1 MDYWIVLIG
10 NLGRYDMG
18 YILLSFVWWQI
29 LSATVISSGYHRY
42 FAHRAFR
49 ASKWYEYYVLFLGTL
64 TASGPLLGWVGVH
77 RMHHNHTDT
86 EEDPHSPRHQGFI
99 PVLTSTFK
107 VKTIKHRVVKD
118 LLRNPRVMWFY
129 RNHMLIRSGTLF
141 FGLVLT
147 PFPVFLALFIAPMI
161 YAYIGFGT
169 INAFAHKD
177 GKIHNSWWLN
187 ILSAGEGY
195 HKNHHE
201 NPRAW
206 KLGRYDPTALFIRLI
221 KK

>member
-1 MDYWIVLIG
+1 MEYVI
-10 NLGRYDMG
+10 
-18 YILLSFVWWQI
+18 LSFIWWQI
-29 LSATVISSGYHRY
+29 LSVTVVSSGYHRY
-42 FAHRAFR
+42 FAHRAFN

-77 RMHHNHTDT
+77 RLHHNHTDT
-86 EEDPHSPRHQGFI
+86 EDDPHSPRHQGFI

-107 VKTIKHRVVKD
+107 VKAIRHRVIKD
-118 LLRNPRVMWFY
+118 LLRNKRVMWYY
-129 RNHMLIRSGTLF
+129 RNHMVIRLCTAVGAFVLLSF
-141 FGLVLT
+141 PMFLVL
-147 PFPVFLALFIAPMI
+147 FVSPMI

-177 GKIHNSWWLN
+177 GKIFNNHWLN

-195 HKNHHE
+195 HRNHHE

-206 KLGRYDPTALFIRLI
+206 RLGKYDMSAVFIRMI

>member
-1 MDYWIVLIG
+1 MEYVI
-10 NLGRYDMG
+10 
-18 YILLSFVWWQI
+18 LSFIWWQI
-29 LSATVISSGYHRY
+29 LSVTVVSSGYHRY
-42 FAHRAFR
+42 FAHRAFN

-77 RMHHNHTDT
+77 RLHHNHTDT
-86 EEDPHSPRHQGFI
+86 EDDPHSPRHQGFI

-107 VKTIKHRVVKD
+107 VKAIKHRVIKD
-118 LLRNPRVMWFY
+118 LLRNKRVMWYY
-129 RNHMLIRSGTLF
+129 RNHMVIRLCTAVGAFVLLSF
-141 FGLVLT
+141 PMFLVL
-147 PFPVFLALFIAPMI
+147 FVSPMI

-177 GKIHNSWWLN
+177 GKIFNNHWLN

-195 HKNHHE
+195 HNNHHK

-206 KLGRYDPTALFIRLI
+206 RLGKYDMSAVFIRMI

>member
-1 MDYWIVLIG
+1 MEYVI
-10 NLGRYDMG
+10 
-18 YILLSFVWWQI
+18 LSFIWWQI
-29 LSATVISSGYHRY
+29 LSVTVVSSGYHRY
-42 FAHRAFR
+42 FAHRAFN

-77 RMHHNHTDT
+77 RLHHNHTDT
-86 EEDPHSPRHQGFI
+86 EDDPHSPRHQGFI

-107 VKTIKHRVVKD
+107 VKAIRHRVIKD
-118 LLRNPRVMWFY
+118 LLRNKRVMWYY
-129 RNHMLIRSGTLF
+129 RNHMVIRLCTAVGAFVLLSF
-141 FGLVLT
+141 PMFLVL
-147 PFPVFLALFIAPMI
+147 FVSPMI

-177 GKIHNSWWLN
+177 GKIFNNHWLN

-195 HKNHHE
+195 HNNHRK

-206 KLGRYDPTALFIRLI
+206 RLGKYDMSAVFIRMI

>member
-1 MDYWIVLIG
+1 MEYVI
-10 NLGRYDMG
+10 
-18 YILLSFVWWQI
+18 LSFIWWQI
-29 LSATVISSGYHRY
+29 LSVTVVSSGYHRY
-42 FAHRAFR
+42 FAHRAFN

-77 RMHHNHTDT
+77 RLHHNHTDT
-86 EEDPHSPRHQGFI
+86 EDDPHSPKHQGFI
-99 PVLTSTFK
+99 PVLTSTFR
-107 VKTIKHRVVKD
+107 VKAIRHRVIKD
-118 LLRNPRVMWFY
+118 LLRNKRVMWYY
-129 RNHMLIRSGTLF
+129 RNHMVIRLCTAVGAFVLLSF
-141 FGLVLT
+141 PMFLVL
-147 PFPVFLALFIAPMI
+147 FVSPMI

-177 GKIHNSWWLN
+177 GKIFNNHWLN

-195 HKNHHE
+195 HNNHHK

-206 KLGRYDPTALFIRLI
+206 RLGKYDMSAMFIRLI

>member
-1 MDYWIVLIG
+1 MEYVI
-10 NLGRYDMG
+10 
-18 YILLSFVWWQI
+18 LSFIWWQI
-29 LSATVISSGYHRY
+29 LSVTVVSSGYHRY
-42 FAHRAFR
+42 FAHRAFN

-77 RMHHNHTDT
+77 RLHHNHTDT
-86 EEDPHSPRHQGFI
+86 EDDPHSPRHQGFI

-107 VKTIKHRVVKD
+107 VKAIRHRVIKD
-118 LLRNPRVMWFY
+118 LLRNKRVMWYY
-129 RNHMLIRSGTLF
+129 RNHMVIRLCTAVGAFVLLSF
-141 FGLVLT
+141 PMFLVL
-147 PFPVFLALFIAPMI
+147 FVSPMI

-169 INAFAHKD
+169 INAFAHKE
-177 GKIHNSWWLN
+177 GKIFNNHWLN

-195 HKNHHE
+195 HNNHHK

-206 KLGRYDPTALFIRLI
+206 RLGKYDMSAVFIRMI

>member
-1 MDYWIVLIG
+1 MEYVI
-10 NLGRYDMG
+10 
-18 YILLSFVWWQI
+18 LSFIWWQI
-29 LSATVISSGYHRY
+29 LSVTVVSSGYHRY
-42 FAHRAFR
+42 FAHRAFN

-77 RMHHNHTDT
+77 RLHHNHTDT
-86 EEDPHSPRHQGFI
+86 ENDPHSPRFHGFI

-107 VKTIKHRVVKD
+107 VKAIRHRVIKD
-118 LLRNPRVMWFY
+118 LLRNKRVMWYY
-129 RNHMLIRSGTLF
+129 RNHMVIRLCTAVGAFVLLSF
-141 FGLVLT
+141 PMFLVL
-147 PFPVFLALFIAPMI
+147 FVSPMI

-177 GKIHNSWWLN
+177 GKIFNNHWLN

-195 HKNHHE
+195 HNNHHK

-206 KLGRYDPTALFIRLI
+206 RLGKYDMSAVFIRMI

>member
-1 MDYWIVLIG
+1 MEYVI
-10 NLGRYDMG
+10 
-18 YILLSFVWWQI
+18 LSFIWWQI
-29 LSATVISSGYHRY
+29 LSVTVVSSGYHRY
-42 FAHRAFR
+42 FAHRAFN

-77 RMHHNHTDT
+77 RLHHNHTDT
-86 EEDPHSPRHQGFI
+86 ENDPHSPRFHGFI

-107 VKTIKHRVVKD
+107 VKAIKHRVIKD
-118 LLRNPRVMWFY
+118 LLRNRRVMWYY
-129 RNHMLIRSGTLF
+129 RNHMIIRLCTAVGAFVLLSF
-141 FGLVLT
+141 PMFLVL
-147 PFPVFLALFIAPMI
+147 FVSPMI

-177 GKIHNSWWLN
+177 GKIFNNHWLN

-195 HKNHHE
+195 HNNHHK

-206 KLGRYDPTALFIRLI
+206 RLGKYDMSAVFIRMI

>member
-1 MDYWIVLIG
+1 MEYVI
-10 NLGRYDMG
+10 
-18 YILLSFVWWQI
+18 LSFIWWQI
-29 LSATVISSGYHRY
+29 LSVTVVSSGYHRY
-42 FAHRAFR
+42 FAHRAFN

-77 RMHHNHTDT
+77 RLHHNHTDT
-86 EEDPHSPRHQGFI
+86 EDDPHSPRHQGFI

-107 VKTIKHRVVKD
+107 VKAIRHRVIKD
-118 LLRNPRVMWFY
+118 LLRNKRVMWYY
-129 RNHMLIRSGTLF
+129 RNHMVIRLCTAVGAFVLLSF
-141 FGLVLT
+141 PMFLVL
-147 PFPVFLALFIAPMI
+147 FVSPMI

-177 GKIHNSWWLN
+177 GKIFNNHWLN

-195 HKNHHE
+195 HNNHHK

-206 KLGRYDPTALFIRLI
+206 RLGKYDMSAVFIRMI

>member
-1 MDYWIVLIG
+1 MEYVI
-10 NLGRYDMG
+10 
-18 YILLSFVWWQI
+18 LSFIWWQI
-29 LSATVISSGYHRY
+29 LSVTVVSSGYHRY
-42 FAHRAFR
+42 FAHRAFN

-77 RMHHNHTDT
+77 RLHHNHTDT
-86 EEDPHSPRHQGFI
+86 ENDPHSPRHQGVI

-107 VKTIKHRVVKD
+107 VKAIKHRVIKD
-118 LLRNPRVMWFY
+118 LLRNRRVMWYY
-129 RNHMLIRSGTLF
+129 RNHMIIRVGTAIGAFVLLSF
-141 FGLVLT
+141 PMFLVL
-147 PFPVFLALFIAPMI
+147 FVSPMI

-177 GKIHNSWWLN
+177 GKIFNNHWLN

-195 HKNHHE
+195 HNNHHK

-206 KLGRYDPTALFIRLI
+206 RLGKYDMSAVFIRMI

>member
-1 MDYWIVLIG
+1 MEYVI
-10 NLGRYDMG
+10 
-18 YILLSFVWWQI
+18 LSFIWWQI
-29 LSATVISSGYHRY
+29 LSVTVVSSGYHRY
-42 FAHRAFR
+42 FAHRAFN

-77 RMHHNHTDT
+77 RLHHNHTDT
-86 EEDPHSPRHQGFI
+86 EEDPHSPRHHGVI

-107 VKTIKHRVVKD
+107 VKAIKHRVIKD
-118 LLRNPRVMWFY
+118 LLRNKRVIWYY
-129 RNHMLIRSGTLF
+129 RNHMVIRLCTAVGAFVLLSF
-141 FGLVLT
+141 PMFLVL
-147 PFPVFLALFIAPMI
+147 FVSPMI

-177 GKIHNSWWLN
+177 GKIFNNHWLN

-195 HKNHHE
+195 HNNHHK

-206 KLGRYDPTALFIRLI
+206 RLGKYDMSAMFIRLI

>member
-1 MDYWIVLIG
+1 MEYVI
-10 NLGRYDMG
+10 
-18 YILLSFVWWQI
+18 LSFIWWQI
-29 LSATVISSGYHRY
+29 LSVTVVSSGYHRY
-42 FAHRAFR
+42 FAHRAFN

-77 RMHHNHTDT
+77 RLHHNHTDT
-86 EEDPHSPRHQGFI
+86 EDDPHSPRHQGVI

-107 VKTIKHRVVKD
+107 VKAIKHRVIKD
-118 LLRNPRVMWFY
+118 LLRNKRVMWYY
-129 RNHMLIRSGTLF
+129 RNHMVIRLCTAVGAFVLLSF
-141 FGLVLT
+141 PMFLVL
-147 PFPVFLALFIAPMI
+147 FVSPMI

-177 GKIHNSWWLN
+177 GKIFNNHWLN

-195 HKNHHE
+195 HNNHHK

-206 KLGRYDPTALFIRLI
+206 RLGKYDMSAVFIRMI

>member
-1 MDYWIVLIG
+1 MEYVI
-10 NLGRYDMG
+10 
-18 YILLSFVWWQI
+18 LSFIWWQI
-29 LSATVISSGYHRY
+29 LSVTVVSSGYHRY
-42 FAHRAFR
+42 FAHRAFN

-77 RMHHNHTDT
+77 RLHHNHTDT
-86 EEDPHSPRHQGFI
+86 EDDPHSPRHQGFI

-107 VKTIKHRVVKD
+107 VKAIRHRVIKD
-118 LLRNPRVMWFY
+118 LLRNKRVMWYY
-129 RNHMLIRSGTLF
+129 RNHMVIRLCTAVGAFVLLSF
-141 FGLVLT
+141 PMFLVL
-147 PFPVFLALFIAPMI
+147 FVSPMI

-177 GKIHNSWWLN
+177 GKIFNNHWLN

-195 HKNHHE
+195 DNNHHK

-206 KLGRYDPTALFIRLI
+206 RMGKDEISVVYIRMI